1 MKKLFVCVVSVVM
14 LAVLTACGNEVR
26 EDREQPARAENIAMS
41 ADMETDTGHDVQER
55 GSDSIEAESEENAGR
70 TLDDTAADSRSGE
83 DGTVDTA
90 ADSRSGEDGTVDTT
104 ADSGSEDINEE
115 AGHMDNTMKI
125 TARDT
130 TFTAAFADNS
140 SAEALKELLAEGP
153 LTINMSDY
161 ASMEKVGPIGTN
173 LPRNDEQITTG
184 AGDIILYQG
193 NSLVIYYDTNSW
205 NFTRIGKIN
214 DVTQAELLE
223 AFGDGD
229 VTVTFSLD

>member
-14 LAVLTACGNEVR
+14 LAVLPACGNEVR
-26 EDREQPARAENIAMS
+26 EDREQPAGTENIAMS
-41 ADMETDTGHDVQER
+41 ADMETDTGHDVQEQ

-83 DGTVDTA
+83 DGTVDIA
-90 ADSRSGEDGTVDTT
+90 

-161 ASMEKVGPIGTN
+161 ASMEKVGPI
-173 LPRNDEQITTG
+173 
-184 AGDIILYQG
+184 
-193 NSLVIYYDTNSW
+193 
-205 NFTRIGKIN
+205 
-214 DVTQAELLE
+214 
-223 AFGDGD
+223 
-229 VTVTFSLD
+229 

>member
-26 EDREQPARAENIAMS
+26 EDREQPAGTENIAMP
-41 ADMETDTGHDVQER
+41 ADMEMGTGYDVQEQ
-55 GSDSIEAESEENAGR
+55 GSDSTEAESEENAGR

-83 DGTVDTA
+83 DGTVDT
-90 ADSRSGEDGTVDTT
+90 T
-104 ADSGSEDINEE
+104 ADFGSEDINEE

-125 TARDT
+125 TAGDT

-161 ASMEKVGPIGTN
+161 ASMEKVGSIGTN